1 MIIYRACH
9 LFNHLSIKGP
19 SMVLTKQVV
28 VIIHDILLI
37 LASAFSPDVLLYN
50 NIVNSLQNID
60 LAVVFS
66 RRGGG

>member
-1 MIIYRACH
+1 
-9 LFNHLSIKGP
+9 
-19 SMVLTKQVV
+19 MVLTKQVV
-28 VIIHDILLI
+28 AITHDILLI
-37 LASAFSPDVLLYN
+37 LASVFSPDVLLYN